1 MRSVIKT
8 AKTVDE
14 AVAEALRELNVDR
27 ERAKVE
33 VLEEPQK
40 GLFGLIGNRLA
51 RVKVTVSED
60 PVKLAKEFLYKV
72 CDEMGVNVYIEDM
85 TVDEYIHLSFSGK
98 DLGILIGRRGET
110 LDALQ
115 YLTNLVVNKQVED
128 RVKFILDVQGYR
140 KRREETLRKLAQ
152 RLSDKVKR
160 TGNKIVLEP
169 MNPHERRVIHTAL
182 QKDNR
187 VNTYS
192 EGEEPYR
199 KVVIAPKNS

>member
-14 AVAEALRELNVDR
+14 AVAEALQELNVDR

-51 RVKVTVSED
+51 KVKVTVSED

-85 TVDEYIHLSFSGK
+85 TVDEYIYLSFSGK

-199 KVVIAPKNS
+199 KVVIAPKNN